1 MTRRITW
8 PFRRSRRNIT
18 QETIVEDEP
27 STADHGMSPDTLEEI
42 GQLLQEQGRYLDEL
56 TTRSNNLASE
66 NILLRERISSGID
79 NVSSKSSRRREP
91 LSSIIN
97 TKKRMGD
104 EFQKIKDENDMLLQQ
119 ADMLAKE
126 LNDAHSS
133 IAERDSSIA
142 SLSNELSGL
151 LEKAR
156 TLSEYI
162 RYRFI
167 LYIIVYMQR
176 LIHLTNNNFIQWSRR
191 RPGKQTCSTR

>member
-8 PFRRSRRNIT
+8 PFRRSRRSNIA
-18 QETIVEDEP
+18 QENIVEDQP
-27 STADHGMSPDTLEEI
+27 STAEHGIPPDTLEEI
-42 GQLLQEQGRYLDEL
+42 GHLLQEQGRYLDEL

-79 NVSSKSSRRREP
+79 SVSKSSRRQP

-97 TKKRMGD
+97 NKSGGD
-104 EFQKIKDENDMLLQQ
+104 DAFQKIKDENDMLLQQ

-156 TLSEYI
+156 TLSEY
-162 RYRFI
+162 
-167 LYIIVYMQR
+167 
-176 LIHLTNNNFIQWSRR
+176 
-191 RPGKQTCSTR
+191 

>member
-1 MTRRITW
+1 M
-8 PFRRSRRNIT
+8 P
-18 QETIVEDEP
+18 
-27 STADHGMSPDTLEEI
+27 PDTLEEI
-42 GQLLQEQGRYLDEL
+42 GHLLQEQGRFLDEL
-56 TTRSNNLASE
+56 TNRSNNLASE
-66 NILLRERISSGID
+66 NHLLRERISSGID
-79 NVSSKSSRRREP
+79 SVSKSSRRRDP

-97 TKKRMGD
+97 NKKRMGD
-104 EFQKIKDENDMLLQQ
+104 DVIQKVKDENDVLLQQ

-162 RYRFI
+162 
-167 LYIIVYMQR
+167 
-176 LIHLTNNNFIQWSRR
+176 
-191 RPGKQTCSTR
+191 